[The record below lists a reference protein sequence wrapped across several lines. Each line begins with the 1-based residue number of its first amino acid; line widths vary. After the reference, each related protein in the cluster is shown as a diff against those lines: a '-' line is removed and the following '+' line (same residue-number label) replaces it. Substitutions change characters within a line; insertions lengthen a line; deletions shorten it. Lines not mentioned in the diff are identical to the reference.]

1 MSLANYKSN
10 SQGMKEMLNSD
21 GMLFAMTEVA
31 HAIEMRAREIAPVG
45 PPSDPHRGRYRAS
58 FVVRSHK
65 HGGAT
70 RDRAEAIVSNFAP
83 EALYV
88 EFGTEGRE
96 PYHTMLRAATE
107 TRI

>member
-1 MSLANYKSN
+1 MTASYKADR
-10 SQGMKEMLNSD
+10 QGMQQMLNSD
-21 GMLFAMTEVA
+21 NMMFAMTQVA
-31 HAIEMRAREIAPVG
+31 RAIENHARLIAPVG

-70 RDRAEAIVSNFAP
+70 HDRAEAIVSNFAP

-96 PYHTMLRAATE
+96 PYHTLLRAATE